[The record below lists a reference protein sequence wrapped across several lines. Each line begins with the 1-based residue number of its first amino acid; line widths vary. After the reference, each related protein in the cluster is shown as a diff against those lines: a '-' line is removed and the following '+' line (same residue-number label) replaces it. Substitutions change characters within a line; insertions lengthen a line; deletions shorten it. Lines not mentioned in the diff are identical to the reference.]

1 VRVVV
6 AMADD
11 EPKPKDSEDV
21 INLVALRTEKKIQK
35 KKRIRFSF
43 SVMNCVRPSF
53 YSRLS
58 VPMYSINQN
67 TQTRGGKYKIKC

>member
-1 VRVVV
+1 MRGVV

-21 INLVALRTEKKIQK
+21 INLVALRTETKIQ

-43 SVMNCVRPSF
+43 CGLDSGCVRAAGFAIVPHSF
-53 YSRLS
+53 PRFVAPY
-58 VPMYSINQN
+58 
-67 TQTRGGKYKIKC
+67 IKQKTDARW